1 MRGNP
6 ESPAGARIFAGYDP
20 GAFGVGWA
28 AVFLFGFLM
37 TKVPAPAEL
46 PGPWWRELPILLHR
60 AGRELGQNDPLRLGA
75 ATAFFTSF
83 ALPPILIILIA
94 LLSSLY
100 PSSMVRVLLLG
111 KVSNLVGA
119 PAAGLVSQI
128 VMNVADPR
136 RSRLVTV
143 VGFAFLLFVATTLFT
158 IIQHSLNQLWQIR
171 PKRGTGTVTQAVGE
185 RARSLGILL
194 ATAGLSLLAFG
205 TDAALGLFAESIR
218 DFDTTLTYMIVRGLN
233 AVIAWLILAAWFGI
247 TFRTLS
253 LAKVPWRAVTRGAA
267 LTALLISLGEVVL
280 GQLLVARNLGPVY
293 GPASSL
299 VLVLLFVFYC
309 AMIFYFG
316 AAFTKAYAH
325 RIGLDIRPKKSAVR
339 YRLVNV
345 EEQGD

>member
-1 MRGNP
+1 MLVV
-6 ESPAGARIFAGYDP
+6 AAR
-20 GAFGVGWA
+20 
-28 AVFLFGFLM
+28 FLLM
-37 TKVPAPAEL
+37 TKVTPPAEL

-60 AGRELGQNDPLRLGA
+60 ASRELGANDPLRLGA

-83 ALPPILIILIA
+83 ALPPILIILVQ

-100 PSSMVRVLLLG
+100 PSSLVRLMLLG
-111 KVSNLVGA
+111 KISNLVGA
-119 PAAGLVSQI
+119 SGAGLVSQI
-128 VMNVADPR
+128 VMNVADPL
-136 RSRLVTV
+136 RSRLVTWA
-143 VGFAFLLFVATTLFT
+143 GFVFLLFVATTLFT

-171 PKRGTGTVTQAVGE
+171 PKRDSGKFSQAVAE
-185 RARSLGILL
+185 RLRSGGILL

-205 TDAALGLFAESIR
+205 TDAALSLFAESIR
-218 DFDTTLTYMIVRGLN
+218 DFDATFAYFVVRGLN
-233 AVIAWLILAAWFGI
+233 GLMAWLILAAWFGI

-253 LAKVPWRAVTRGAA
+253 LAIVPWRAVTRGAA
-267 LTALLISLGEVVL
+267 LTALLISLGEIVL
-280 GQLLVARNLGPVY
+280 GRLLVARDLGPVY

-325 RIGLDIRPKKSAVR
+325 RIGLDIRPKKSGVR

-345 EEQGD
+345 EEE

>member
-1 MRGNP
+1 MNKLD
-6 ESPAGARIFAGYDP
+6 S
-20 GAFGVGWA
+20 
-28 AVFLFGFLM
+28 
-37 TKVPAPAEL
+37 PAEL

-60 AGRELGQNDPLRLGA
+60 AGRELGANDPLRLGA

-83 ALPPILIILIA
+83 ALPPILIILVQ

-100 PSSMVRVLLLG
+100 PSSLVRVMLLG
-111 KVSNLVGA
+111 KISNLVGA
-119 PAAGLVSQI
+119 SAAGLVAQI

-136 RSRLVTV
+136 RSRLVTWA
-143 VGFAFLLFVATTLFT
+143 GFAFLVFVATTLFT

-171 PKRGTGTVTQAVGE
+171 PRRGSGKVAQALQE
-185 RARSLGILL
+185 RLRSGGVLL
-194 ATAGLSLLAFG
+194 ATAGLTLLAFG
-205 TDAALGLFAESIR
+205 ADAALGLVAEIIR
-218 DFDTTLTYMIVRGLN
+218 DFDNTVAYVAVRGLN
-233 AVIAWLILAAWFGI
+233 AVMAWLILAVWFGV

-267 LTALLISLGEVVL
+267 LTALLISVGEVVL
-280 GQLLVARNLGPVY
+280 GRLLVARDLGPVY

-339 YRLVNV
+339 YKLVNV
-345 EEQGD
+345 DEE

>member
-1 MRGNP
+1 
-6 ESPAGARIFAGYDP
+6 
-20 GAFGVGWA
+20 
-28 AVFLFGFLM
+28 M
-37 TKVPAPAEL
+37 TKVTPPAEL

-60 AGRELGQNDPLRLGA
+60 AGRELAANDPLRLGA

-83 ALPPILIILIA
+83 ALPPILIILIQ

-100 PSSMVRVLLLG
+100 PSSIVRLMLLS
-111 KVSNLVGA
+111 KISNTVGA
-119 PAAGLVSQI
+119 SGAGLVAQI
-128 VMNVADPR
+128 VMNVADPV
-136 RSRLVTV
+136 RSRLVTWA
-143 VGFAFLLFVATTLFT
+143 GFVFLFFVATTLFT

-171 PKRGTGTVTQAVGE
+171 SKRSTGKFAQALGE
-185 RARSLGILL
+185 RMRSGGILL
-194 ATAGLSLLAFG
+194 ATAGLTLLAFG

-218 DFDTTLTYMIVRGLN
+218 DFDTTFGYFVVRGLN
-233 AVIAWLILAAWFGI
+233 ALISWLILAAWFGI

-267 LTALLISLGEVVL
+267 LTALLISLGQAVL
-280 GQLLVARNLGPVY
+280 ARLLVAQNLGPVY

-299 VLVLLFVFYC
+299 VLMLLFVFYC

-325 RIGLDIRPKKSAVR
+325 RIGLDIRPKKTAVR

-345 EEQGD
+345 EEEGEA

>member
-1 MRGNP
+1 
-6 ESPAGARIFAGYDP
+6 
-20 GAFGVGWA
+20 
-28 AVFLFGFLM
+28 M
-37 TKVPAPAEL
+37 TKLASTTEL

-60 AGRELGQNDPLRLGA
+60 AARELGANDPLRLGA

-83 ALPPILIILIA
+83 ALPPILIILIQ

-100 PSSMVRVLLLG
+100 SSSIVRQMLLS
-111 KVSNLVGA
+111 KVSNFIGA
-119 PAAGLVSQI
+119 SGAGLVAQ
-128 VMNVADPR
+128 VVVNVADPS
-136 RSRLVTV
+136 RSRLVTWI
-143 VGFAFLLFVATTLFT
+143 GFAFLVFVATTLFT
-158 IIQHSLNQLWQIR
+158 VIQHSLNQLWQIR
-171 PKRGTGTVTQAVGE
+171 PKRSTGQFSRALQE
-185 RARSLGILL
+185 RLRSAGILL
-194 ATAGLSLLAFG
+194 ATAVLSLLAFG
-205 TDAALGLFAESIR
+205 MDAALGLFAESIS
-218 DFDTTLTYMIVRGLN
+218 DFDATFAYYMVRALN
-233 AVIAWLILAAWFGI
+233 AVMAWLVLAVWFGI

-253 LAKVPWRAVTRGAA
+253 LAKVPWRAVTRGGA

-280 GQLLVARNLGPVY
+280 GQLLVARDLGPVY

-345 EEQGD
+345 TEEEEGF

>member
-1 MRGNP
+1 MIKLDSGP
-6 ESPAGARIFAGYDP
+6 
-20 GAFGVGWA
+20 
-28 AVFLFGFLM
+28 
-37 TKVPAPAEL
+37 EL

-100 PSSMVRVLLLG
+100 PSSLVRMLLLN
-111 KVSNLVGA
+111 KVSNLVGSS
-119 PAAGLVSQI
+119 AAGLVAQI
-128 VMNVADPR
+128 VMNVADPA
-136 RSRLVTV
+136 RSRWVTV
-143 VGFAFLLFVATTLFT
+143 AGFLFLLFVATTLFT

-171 PKRGTGTVTQAVGE
+171 PKRNAGKVSQAVRE
-185 RARSLGILL
+185 RARSAGVLL

-218 DFDTTLTYMIVRGLN
+218 DFDSTFAYFLVRGLN
-233 AVIAWLILAAWFGI
+233 AFLAWLILAAWFGV

-267 LTALLISLGEVVL
+267 LTAVLISLGEVVL
-280 GQLLVARNLGPVY
+280 GQLLVARDLGPVY

-325 RIGLDIRPKKSAVR
+325 RIGLDIKPKKTAVR

-345 EEQGD
+345 EE

>member
-1 MRGNP
+1 
-6 ESPAGARIFAGYDP
+6 
-20 GAFGVGWA
+20 
-28 AVFLFGFLM
+28 M
-37 TKVPAPAEL
+37 TKVTPPAEL

-60 AGRELGQNDPLRLGA
+60 AARELAANDPLRLGA

-83 ALPPILIILIA
+83 ALPPILIILVQ

-100 PSSMVRVLLLG
+100 PSSIVRVMLLG

-119 PAAGLVSQI
+119 SAAGLVAQI
-128 VMNVADPR
+128 VMNVADPQ
-136 RSRLVTV
+136 RSRLVV
-143 VGFAFLLFVATTLFT
+143 WAGFAFLVFVATTLFT
-158 IIQHSLNQLWQIR
+158 VIQHSLNQLWQMR
-171 PKRGTGTVTQAVGE
+171 PKRGTGQLAQAVRE
-185 RARSLGILL
+185 RARSAGILL
-194 ATAGLSLLAFG
+194 ATAGLSVLAFG
-205 TDAALGLFAESIR
+205 TDAALNLFAESVR
-218 DFDTTLTYMIVRGLN
+218 DFDPSLGYFVVRGLN
-233 AVIAWLILAAWFGI
+233 AIVAWLILAAWFGV

-316 AAFTKAYAH
+316 ACFTKVYAH
-325 RIGLDIRPKKSAVR
+325 RIGLDIRPKKTAVR

-345 EEQGD
+345 EE

>member
-1 MRGNP
+1 
-6 ESPAGARIFAGYDP
+6 
-20 GAFGVGWA
+20 
-28 AVFLFGFLM
+28 M
-37 TKVPAPAEL
+37 TKVTPPAEL

-60 AGRELGQNDPLRLGA
+60 AARELAANDPLRLGA

-83 ALPPILIILIA
+83 ALPPILIILVQ

-100 PSSMVRVLLLG
+100 PSSIVRVMLLG

-119 PAAGLVSQI
+119 SAAGLVAQI
-128 VMNVADPR
+128 VMNVADPQ
-136 RSRLVTV
+136 RSRLVV
-143 VGFAFLLFVATTLFT
+143 WAGFAFLVFVATTLFT
-158 IIQHSLNQLWQIR
+158 VIQHSLNQLWQMR
-171 PKRGTGTVTQAVGE
+171 PKRGTGQLAQAVRE
-185 RARSLGILL
+185 RARSAGILL

-205 TDAALGLFAESIR
+205 TDAALNLFAESVR
-218 DFDTTLTYMIVRGLN
+218 DFDPSLGYFVVRGLN
-233 AVIAWLILAAWFGI
+233 AIVAWLILAAWFGV

-267 LTALLISLGEVVL
+267 LTALLISLGEVAL

-316 AAFTKAYAH
+316 ACFTKVYAH
-325 RIGLDIRPKKSAVR
+325 RIGLDIRPKKTAVR

-345 EEQGD
+345 EE

>member
-1 MRGNP
+1 MLCVP
-6 ESPAGARIFAGYDP
+6 TPA
-20 GAFGVGWA
+20 
-28 AVFLFGFLM
+28 FLLM
-37 TKVPAPAEL
+37 TKVTPSAEL

-60 AGRELGQNDPLRLGA
+60 AARELGANDPLRLGA

-83 ALPPILIILIA
+83 ALPPILIILIQ
-94 LLSSLY
+94 LLGSLY
-100 PSSMVRVLLLG
+100 STSMVRLLLLG
-111 KVSNLVGA
+111 KLSNLVGA
-119 PAAGLVSQI
+119 PAAGLVAQI
-128 VMNVADPR
+128 VMNVADPS
-136 RSRLVTV
+136 RSRLVTW

-171 PKRGTGTVTQAVGE
+171 PKRGSGQFAQAVRE
-185 RARSLGILL
+185 RLRSAGILL
-194 ATAGLSLLAFG
+194 VTAALSLLAFG
-205 TDAALGLFAESIR
+205 TDAALSLFAESIQ
-218 DFDTTLTYMIVRGLN
+218 DFDPTFSYYVVRTLN
-233 AVIAWLILAAWFGI
+233 ALMAWLILAAWFGV

-267 LTALLISLGEVVL
+267 LTALLISLGQVVL
-280 GQLLVARNLGPVY
+280 GQLLVARDLGPVY

-325 RIGLDIRPKKSAVR
+325 RIGLDIRPKKTAVR

-345 EEQGD
+345 TEEEETPFDLAAPNEKNTR

>member
-1 MRGNP
+1 
-6 ESPAGARIFAGYDP
+6 
-20 GAFGVGWA
+20 
-28 AVFLFGFLM
+28 M
-37 TKVPAPAEL
+37 TKLDSSAEL

-60 AGRELGQNDPLRLGA
+60 AGRELGANDPLRLGA

-83 ALPPILIILIA
+83 ALPPILIILVQ

-100 PSSMVRVLLLG
+100 PSSIVRVMLLA
-111 KVSNLVGA
+111 KVSNLVGSS
-119 PAAGLVSQI
+119 AAGLVSQI

-136 RSRLVTV
+136 RSRLVTWL
-143 VGFAFLLFVATTLFT
+143 GFAFLLFVATTLFT
-158 IIQHSLNQLWQIR
+158 VIQHSLNQLWQIR
-171 PKRGTGTVTQAVGE
+171 PKRGTGKVSQAVRE
-185 RARSLGILL
+185 RVRSAGILL

-205 TDAALGLFAESIR
+205 TDAALSLFAESIR
-218 DFDTTLTYMIVRGLN
+218 DFDATFTYFIVRGLN
-233 AVIAWLILAAWFGI
+233 AIIAWFILAAWFGV

-267 LTALLISLGEVVL
+267 LTALLISLGEMAL
-280 GQLLVARNLGPVY
+280 GQLLVAQDLGPVY

-325 RIGLDIRPKKSAVR
+325 RIGLDIRPKQSAVR
-339 YRLVNV
+339 YRLINV
-345 EEQGD
+345 EE